1 MSVFPNNTSKLATL
15 FKSLFLSCC
24 ASSRKA
30 VYTSFNNIALTN
42 YTRVPQSTRPLDV
55 HEQVAISCL
64 HSVPAAIYD

>member
-1 MSVFPNNTSKLATL
+1 MSVFPDNTSKLAIL

-42 YTRVPQSTRPLDV
+42 QTRVPQSTWPLDV
-55 HEQVAISCL
+55 HKQVAISCL

>member
-1 MSVFPNNTSKLATL
+1 MSVFPNNTSKLTTL
-15 FKSLFLSCC
+15 FKSLYLSCC

-30 VYTSFNNIALTN
+30 VYTSFNNVALTN
-42 YTRVPQSTRPLDV
+42 YTGVPQSTWPLDV

>member
-15 FKSLFLSCC
+15 FKSSFLSCC

-42 YTRVPQSTRPLDV
+42 YTGVPQSTWPLDI

>member
-1 MSVFPNNTSKLATL
+1 MSAFPNNVNKLATL

-42 YTRVPQSTRPLDV
+42 QTRVPQSTWPLDV
-55 HEQVAISCL
+55 HNQVAISCL